1 MKTRVAVLGA
11 GPAGLTASYLLAKRG
26 VPVIVLETDPV
37 HVGGLSKTL
46 QHRGYHFDIGGHR
59 FFSKAKAVEDLW
71 TELLPDDL
79 LQRPRSSRIYYQGK
93 FFDYPLRPM
102 DALAKLGPLEAARCL
117 LSFARARLSPGTHTR
132 SLEDWV
138 VHQFGRRLY
147 EIFFKTYTEKV
158 WGIPCTEISADWA
171 AQRIKGLSLWSA
183 VVHGLLP
190 KPKNRQD
197 MIKTLIDSFRYP
209 RLGPGMMWQAAARRT
224 RELGGQVFL
233 GHTVTGLTARDDG
246 VWEVAGRRADG
257 TAFTVEA
264 EHVISSAPL
273 RDVVLELRPAVPAEV
288 RQAAERLRYRDFITV
303 ALVLKEKNRFS
314 DNWIYIH
321 DPGVK
326 VGRVQNFKSWSPEMI
341 PDPTTTCYGLEYFC
355 FEGDGLWTSPDAV
368 LVDLAQRELM
378 HLGLA
383 EPGDVLEGVVLRQQ
397 KAYPVYDD
405 GYAARV
411 QVIREAL
418 AARYPRL
425 HLVGRNGMH
434 KYNNQDHAM
443 MTAMLTVENIT
454 AGHAVYDVWAVNQDA
469 EYHEAGS
476 AGADQLPGGVRSV
489 PMRRGEA

>member
-1 MKTRVAVLGA
+1 MNTRVAVLGA
-11 GPAGLTASYLLAKRG
+11 GPAGLTASYLLSKRG
-26 VPVIVLETDPV
+26 VPVVVLETDPV

-71 TELLPDDL
+71 TELLPDDFL
-79 LQRPRSSRIYYQGK
+79 DRPRSSRIYYQGK
-93 FFDYPLRPM
+93 FFDYPLKPM
-102 DALAKLGPLEAARCL
+102 EALAKLGPVEAARCM
-117 LSFARARLSPGTHTR
+117 LSFARARLSPGAHTT

-158 WGIPCTEISADWA
+158 WGIPCSEISADWA

-197 MIKTLIDSFRYP
+197 VIKTLIDSFRYP

-224 RELGGQVFL
+224 QELGGQVLL
-233 GHTVTGLTARDDG
+233 GHTVTGLTSREDG

-257 TAFTVEA
+257 STFTVEA

-273 RDVVLELRPAVPAEV
+273 REVVLELKPAVPAEA

-303 ALVLKEKNRFS
+303 ALVLKERNRFS

-321 DPGVK
+321 DPTVK
-326 VGRVQNFKSWSPEMI
+326 VGRVQNFKSWSPEMV
-341 PDPTTTCYGLEYFC
+341 PDPATTCYGLEYFC

-368 LVDLAQRELM
+368 LVDLARREIEK
-378 HLGLA
+378 LGLA

-411 QVIREAL
+411 QVIRKTL
-418 AARYPRL
+418 HARYPRL

-443 MTAMLTVENIT
+443 MTAMLTVENIV
-454 AGHAVYDVWAVNQDA
+454 AGREVYDVWGVNQDA
-469 EYHEAGS
+469 QYHESGGPGTDA
-476 AGADQLPGGVRSV
+476 LPGGVRSV